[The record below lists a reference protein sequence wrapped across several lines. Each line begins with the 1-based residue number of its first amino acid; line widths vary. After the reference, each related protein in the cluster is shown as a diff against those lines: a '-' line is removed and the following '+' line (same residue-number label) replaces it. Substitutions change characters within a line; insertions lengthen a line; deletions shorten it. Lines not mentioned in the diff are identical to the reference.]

1 MTRLGLLMVACLAL
15 GACAGEITEPEGD
28 SPYNPVPPIDPVDPE
43 DLAPTFRLE
52 PDAPTTQPGIRRL
65 THSELVRTIRHA
77 TGVTPDVSALP
88 EDDELLHLAN
98 DASRLNISDGTHM
111 RELLV
116 IATDVAAA
124 VDIDAVLPC
133 AGACNDDELRTYLER
148 AFSEPLDAD
157 TMTRFRDIYAQ
168 AQSELSGELAR
179 RAVVQQSVFSPK
191 MLYRT
196 EIGEGGD
203 LTSSELAKKL
213 SYFLWGRPP
222 DDALRARAFD
232 GSLTDESVYSSE
244 VERLLSHDNTRERI
258 VEIVFD
264 YLGMDHFDLS
274 TKDASAD
281 LDDISALEASMIE
294 EAERMIGRVLFEE
307 ASGFREL
314 LTTETTEV
322 DELLAMHYGIEG
334 VTGSEFQEVSLAGTS
349 RRGLL
354 TTALALSAHS
364 KESGRSPM
372 QRGSFLVDELLCLSF
387 PPDAGTASM
396 TLPDGVEDRTF
407 REQFAPLETTAP
419 CSNCH
424 RMLNA
429 GFALD
434 LFDNIGRR
442 YPLSRVGDEEAVGT
456 LDVVPFDS
464 VEFSNP
470 GEAVEGF
477 SLHPVFTRCAVGQ
490 VYRYGQGSVPAD
502 VDADLMMNLE
512 ESFDSSNGNMLE
524 LLRSI
529 ALSERFAE
537 AVR

>member
-1 MTRLGLLMVACLAL
+1 MTRLALALVCLAASAS
-15 GACAGEITEPEGD
+15 ACSGEINEPEGD
-28 SPYNPVPPIDPVDPE
+28 HPNNPVPPIVDPDE
-43 DLAPTFRLE
+43 PLVPSFRLE

-65 THSELVRTIRHA
+65 TKSELVRTIRHA
-77 TGVTPDVSALP
+77 TGVTADVSGLP
-88 EDDELLHLAN
+88 TDDELLHLGN
-98 DASRLNISDGTHM
+98 DASRLNVSDGTHM

-116 IATDVAAA
+116 IATDVAAS

-133 AGACNDDELRTYLER
+133 AGACTDDELRSYLER
-148 AFSEPLDAD
+148 AFSEPLDAE
-157 TMTRFRDIYAQ
+157 TMTTFRDIYAQ
-168 AQSELSGELAR
+168 AQSELDGDLAR
-179 RAVVQQSVFSPK
+179 RAIVQQSVFSPK
-191 MLYRT
+191 LLYRT
-196 EIGEGGD
+196 EIGVDGV
-203 LTSSELAKKL
+203 LTPSELAKKL

-222 DDALRARAFD
+222 DDTLRGHAFD
-232 GSLTDESVYSSE
+232 GSIADETVFASE
-244 VERLLSHDNTRERI
+244 VDRMLAHDNTRERI
-258 VEIVFD
+258 IEIVFD

-274 TKDASAD
+274 TKDAAAD
-281 LDDISALEASMIE
+281 LPVDMLQASMIE

-334 VTGSEFQEVSLAGTS
+334 VTGSEFQEVSLEGTS

-354 TTALALSAHS
+354 TTALALSSHS

-372 QRGSFLVDELLCLSF
+372 QRGSFLVDQILCLSF
-387 PPDAGTASM
+387 PPDAGEASM
-396 TLPDGVEDRTF
+396 TLPDGVEDKTF

-429 GFALD
+429 GFAFA
-434 LFDNIGRR
+434 LFDNVGRR
-442 YPLSRVGDEEAVGT
+442 YPLDRVGDEEAVGT
-456 LDVVPFDS
+456 LDIVPYDA
-464 VEFSNP
+464 VEFSSP

-477 SLHPVFTRCAVGQ
+477 SNHPVFTRCVVGQ

-502 VDADLMMNLE
+502 VDADILANLE
-512 ESFDSSNGNMLE
+512 DSFDGSDGNMLE

-529 ALSERFAE
+529 ALSERFEE
-537 AVR
+537 AVQ